1 MDKREYVPV
10 ESVSPLDTELNVLV
24 RTQIQILPHL
34 KNLSLSPPSQL
45 PLLPN
50 RARQANAWPAPRRQS
65 PPTRLESLKDR
76 LSRWQLMFIIDGT
89 TPKSSSSAGTDYGD
103 ST

>member
-1 MDKREYVPV
+1 MEKREYVPV
-10 ESVSPLDTELNVLV
+10 EFLSPLDTELNVGV
-24 RTQIQILPHL
+24 RTQIQILPNL
-34 KNLSLSPPSQL
+34 KKLFLPPPSQL
-45 PLLPN
+45 PFFPT

-89 TPKSSSSAGTDYGD
+89 TPKGSSSAGADYRD
-103 ST
+103 